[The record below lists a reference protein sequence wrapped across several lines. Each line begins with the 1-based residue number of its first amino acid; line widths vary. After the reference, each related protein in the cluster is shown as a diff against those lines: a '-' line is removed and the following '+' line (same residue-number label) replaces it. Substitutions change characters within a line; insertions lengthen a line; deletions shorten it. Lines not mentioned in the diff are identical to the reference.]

1 MWQCFKLSKDVRE
14 NSGDYSHGLCT
25 VGRLTKP
32 PPTGSGSI
40 SCSRVAD
47 WSVPCS
53 TTSDVEFVEAP
64 ASVALTCDVFEGPAT
79 GLASSQ

>member
-1 MWQCFKLSKDVRE
+1 MK
-14 NSGDYSHGLCT
+14 T
-25 VGRLTKP
+25 VVTTPMGYAQLAASRNRRLPEVVQFPVP
-32 PPTGSGSI
+32 PG
-40 SCSRVAD
+40 VAD